1 MGSRQQE
8 PRQLWLRERRAS
20 QLPLQD
26 VWCRAARRRALW
38 LLRCAEVAPL
48 LATSLP
54 AGGGGGPR
62 INLSKLQTASL
73 KRYGAAYHLVRWCL
87 LLAWLLAR
95 WLLSE
100 ELVQPR

>member
-1 MGSRQQE
+1 MCGVV
-8 PRQLWLRERRAS
+8 LLAG
-20 QLPLQD
+20 
-26 VWCRAARRRALW
+26 RRALP

-73 KRYGAAYHLVRWCL
+73 KRYGAAYHLVRWGL
-87 LLAWLLAR
+87 LLACLLAR
-95 WLLSE
+95 WLLGE
-100 ELVQPR
+100 ELVQPRQRLALRCTGMLV